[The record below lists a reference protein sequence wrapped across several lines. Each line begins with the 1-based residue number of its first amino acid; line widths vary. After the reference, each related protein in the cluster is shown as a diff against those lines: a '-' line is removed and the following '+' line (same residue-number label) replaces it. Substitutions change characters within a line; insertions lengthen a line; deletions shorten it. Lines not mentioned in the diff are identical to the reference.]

1 MVSAAG
7 VQRWGQEAGWNRL
20 ESAVAGRPVRG
31 PSTVCGPSPLW
42 SPPALSVGAGP
53 IAGPR
58 HPIPSPRAATWTPS
72 PSPSGQP
79 TSPQNVTTGGSSG
92 DNRDSV
98 SRVRA
103 WEELW
108 SVWSP
113 VPPFPLEGP
122 FLLSFPNVSVP

>member
-1 MVSAAG
+1 MPPGCRDGDKKLVG
-7 VQRWGQEAGWNRL
+7 TGWNRL
-20 ESAVAGRPVRG
+20 WRDGLFAVPLESAD
-31 PSTVCGPSPLW
+31 PSPLR
-42 SPPALSVGAGP
+42 SPPAFSVGAGP
-53 IAGPR
+53 VAGPGILSR
-58 HPIPSPRAATWTPS
+58 HRAWRLGPRPGAPLGS
-72 PSPSGQP
+72 P
-79 TSPQNVTTGGSSG
+79 TSPQNVTTGRSSG

-113 VPPFPLEGP
+113 VPPFSLEGP